1 MAEINWEEIKVE
13 YITTNISQRKLA
25 DKYDIPLSNIT
36 RRSINEKWV
45 EQREQY
51 KSKVM
56 SKTLDKS
63 VNREANR
70 LTRLMDTTSKAIDV
84 AVKAFEDQQQFNRYI
99 VEKKE
104 RYAFPTNSAEY
115 DEDPPTDAAGLA
127 ALVSERQWVEEQIF
141 AKLDTKALKDLTAVL
156 KDLTGLM
163 RDFYNIPTPAQA
175 EAQRIAAER
184 LELDRRKA
192 DAAESDTD
200 GIEVTFNAGEEDWN
214 E

>member
-51 KSKVM
+51 KSKVT

-70 LTRLMDTTSKAIDV
+70 LARLMDTTSKAIDV
-84 AVKAFEDQQQFNRYI
+84 AAKAFEDQQQFNRYI

-115 DEDPPTDAAGLA
+115 DEEPPTDATGLA

-141 AKLDTKALKDLTAVL
+141 SKVDTKALKDMTAVL

-175 EAQRIAAER
+175 EAQ
-184 LELDRRKA
+184 
-192 DAAESDTD
+192 
-200 GIEVTFNAGEEDWN
+200 
-214 E
+214 